1 MLFLAA
7 RSAAKDNQ
15 CNLYETD
22 RDAANLHFSPRFAIR
37 QGGETKKKLQQGA
50 RNGVRG
56 DLASAAKSA
65 KCIHHLNNLDII
77 RTKVLRSP
85 TDHVWNS
92 WLHLRGGAIE
102 KKKSQSLNLK
112 AALFLFSHLNLT
124 FLKQSCV
131 AHCI

>member
-37 QGGETKKKLQQGA
+37 QGGKTKKKLQQGA

-102 KKKSQSLNLK
+102 KKK
-112 AALFLFSHLNLT
+112 AE
-124 FLKQSCV
+124 V
-131 AHCI
+131 